1 MLISDIASKIRAEF
15 GTSYSQLTS
24 YAFRVHAFQTINNM
38 FFFVKIFYAKD
49 ALKSHIDTFL
59 EKIG

>member
-1 MLISDIASKIRAEF
+1 MLISDIASKIKAEF

-24 YAFRVHAFQTINNM
+24 YAFRVHAFQTINDM
-38 FFFVKIFYAKD
+38 FFAKIFYAKD

>member
-1 MLISDIASKIRAEF
+1 MLISDIASKIKAEF

-24 YAFRVHAFQTINNM
+24 YAFRVHTFQTINSM
-38 FFFVKIFYAKD
+38 FILKIFYTKD